1 MKKGILVITELFLPT
16 KGGTAIWFDEVYRRL
31 GGKEIHIVTAA
42 VGGQEA
48 IDANHPNSIERVDL
62 RRVWWLRPESLGMY
76 IKLFFRAFRICLTQK
91 IDVIHAGRVLPEGM
105 VALAIAKIFRREV
118 VVYAHGEEITTW
130 RQPGKFRAM
139 RFTYRHVDKVVANS
153 DFTYAKLLDLGVNK
167 DCIVQIFPGVDVAR
181 FKPDLP
187 FSDLYQK
194 IGMKRDQH
202 LILSVGRLSRRKGF
216 DQVIKALPMLLQ
228 RGLDIQYTLIGI
240 GEDAD
245 YLVSLAEANGVA
257 DRVHFPGHVDALE
270 LPRWYNACSIFAMP
284 NREIQGDTEGFGM
297 VFLEAAA
304 CGKASVAGMAGGTA
318 SAVDDGLT
326 GLRVDGESLE
336 AVVRALEM
344 LLRDDQMA
352 SQLGS
357 QALERVRAQ
366 FSWAAV
372 AERTATDI
380 CQGNSGK

>member
-1 MKKGILVITELFLPT
+1 MKKRILVITELFLPT

-42 VGGQEA
+42 VDGQEV

-76 IKLFFRAFRICLTQK
+76 IKLFFRAFKICLTQQ
-91 IDVIHAGRVLPEGM
+91 IDVIHAGRVLPEGL
-105 VALAIAKIFRREV
+105 VALAIARIFRREV

-130 RQPGKFRAM
+130 LQPGKFRAM
-139 RFTYRHVDKVVANS
+139 GFTYRHVDKVVANS
-153 DFTYAKLLDLGVNK
+153 DFTYDKLLDLGVHK
-167 DCIVQIFPGVDVAR
+167 DRIVQIFPGVDVAR

-187 FSDLYQK
+187 FSDLYQQ
-194 IGMKRDQH
+194 IGMERGQH

-228 RGLDIQYTLIGI
+228 HGLDIHYALIGI

-245 YLVSLAEANGVA
+245 YLVGLAEANGVT
-257 DRVHFPGHVDALE
+257 DRVHFLGHVDALE

-304 CGKASVAGMAGGTA
+304 CGKASVAGMAGGTG

-326 GLRVDGESLE
+326 GLRVDGDSLE
-336 AVVRALEM
+336 SVVQALEM

-372 AERTATDI
+372 AERTANDI
-380 CQGNSGK
+380 C